1 MNLYIDLLY
10 IYLFIIIIGFGLIIY
25 QIYKYGY
32 KGYIDRRI
40 ERRKRRY
47 DMFYDTIH
55 NLHI

>member
-1 MNLYIDLLY
+1 MELLY

-47 DMFYDTIH
+47 DMFYDTIK

>member
-1 MNLYIDLLY
+1 MDLLY

-32 KGYIDRRI
+32 KGYIDRV

-47 DMFYDTIH
+47 DMFYDTIQKI
-55 NLHI
+55 HI